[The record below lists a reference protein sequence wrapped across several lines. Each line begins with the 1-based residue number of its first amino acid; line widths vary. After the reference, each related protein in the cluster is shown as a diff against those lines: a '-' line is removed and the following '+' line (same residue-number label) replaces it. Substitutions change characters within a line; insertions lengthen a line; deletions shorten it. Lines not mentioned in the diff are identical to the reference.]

1 MLQRNTSFKQNVLSS
16 ILSKTKLICL
26 PKCRSFAVFFKI
38 FCFSFI
44 LFSIFLFSI
53 FMTFFI
59 FLKYFVTL
67 LKLLDY
73 YFFFSFY
80 VHRWIF
86 HQLAKIYSKVCH
98 GYYPDNFYILIACW
112 ADFYWFIPRLP
123 GVSMRLLF
131 VCFYFCLL
139 GCLLLFVCLFQYHL
153 ITPRNMLHDGVEINY
168 LFLSLKTHFFQYI
181 KRWRKYLVKI
191 TYHLKNY

>member
-1 MLQRNTSFKQNVLSS
+1 MQFSS
-16 ILSKTKLICL
+16 NISVFRLFYL
-26 PKCRSFAVFFKI
+26 VFFY
-38 FCFSFI
+38 
-44 LFSIFLFSI
+44 FLYLWL
-53 FMTFFI
+53 FFI
-59 FLKYFVTL
+59 FWKYFVTL

-123 GVSMRLLF
+123 GDSMRLLF

-153 ITPRNMLHDGVEINY
+153 ITPRNMLHDDVEINY
-168 LFLSLKTHFFQYI
+168 LFLSLNSFFS
-181 KRWRKYLVKI
+181 V
-191 TYHLKNY
+191 H